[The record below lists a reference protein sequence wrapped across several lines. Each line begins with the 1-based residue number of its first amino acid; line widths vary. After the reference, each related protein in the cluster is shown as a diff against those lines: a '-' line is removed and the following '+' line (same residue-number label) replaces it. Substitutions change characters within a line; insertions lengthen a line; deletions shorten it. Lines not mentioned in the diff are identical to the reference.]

1 MPIVVLVNLG
11 SASAAEIVT
20 GCLQDLHRVV
30 VLGEKTFG
38 KGSVQTI
45 FPLDD
50 GSALKLTVAKYYT
63 PSHKVIHQRGITPDI
78 YVPLTDAEE
87 AAVLVK
93 RTPGGLESIP
103 EKDRP
108 AVTAARDEQM
118 DRADDLLMGLILY
131 DRMAGSP
138 KPQKMAEK

>member
-1 MPIVVLVNLG
+1 MVNLG

-63 PSHKVIHQRGITPDI
+63 PSHKVIHQHGITPDV

-87 AAVLVK
+87 AAVLLK
-93 RTPGGLESIP
+93 RTPGGIESIP
-103 EKDRP
+103 EKDR
-108 AVTAARDEQM
+108 AGVLALHDEQL
-118 DRADDLLMGLILY
+118 DRAEDLLKGLILY
-131 DRMAGSP
+131 DHLASSA
-138 KPQKMAEK
+138 KPQKIAAK